1 MLAQEIV
8 SARDGDDSFGF
19 PVEGRVLSGAGHRR
33 EGIGD
38 FTGGRDFAYHVGRMP
53 SPPFAPSALGPYT
66 LVERVAAGGMAEVY
80 VARRRG
86 PHGFEKTV
94 ALKRILPEL
103 AQDHDFV
110 AMFVDEARVSAR
122 LCHPNVVQVFDFG
135 EDAGELYMAM
145 EYVEGTTVAKLVR
158 AAASQDVP
166 LPLEVV
172 LHVTLS
178 VLRAL
183 EHAHGMRGEEGRP
196 LGLVHRDVSPGNMLV
211 ARGGEVKLTDFGI
224 VRAAEL
230 ERRTNVG
237 QVKGKLGYMSPEQ
250 VLGKH
255 LDPRS
260 DLFTLGIVL
269 AELLTRTPLFGSGN
283 EITVLERIRDG
294 DLSAFERSARDVPD
308 DVRRLVY
315 RALAPSPVDRF
326 ASAAA
331 FAEAVEEIVRRR
343 RLRLAPSGLSKIAR
357 TLGLLPDPVPEADEV
372 SRRRTIAPGKLE
384 GRESTIPPPALDD
397 PFDPTV
403 PDYQAELAPG
413 EVVGPIT
420 FARVVELLVTGRL
433 PSRTRLSRAGSPFR
447 ELVAYPEMKRFAS
460 SPALKWDE
468 VALADERRAV
478 RLDRRTLPQLLFR
491 VAMLRETGLLLVR
504 HEPDPTGHALVEKR
518 KKVYFVDGVPEFVA
532 STDPKE
538 LLGEQ
543 LILHGTVLRMEIDRA
558 LSVLPRF
565 GGRLGD
571 ALVGLGVLRPVEL
584 FRAIFDQVES
594 RFLELFQWT
603 EGTIVFVRGVRS
615 HEETVPL
622 GFCTTDLVARGVR
635 AHYTQEETAH
645 FLSNV
650 PGRIAPSPRPPGR
663 VEALGLTFAEE
674 KVLRSIVS
682 PVTMP
687 YLLERERSP
696 ADVVSRAVFLGLGAD
711 YLVADGWRLDDAAI
725 VEGS

>member
-1 MLAQEIV
+1 MT
-8 SARDGDDSFGF
+8 DS
-19 PVEGRVLSGAGHRR
+19 LL
-33 EGIGD
+33 
-38 FTGGRDFAYHVGRMP
+38 
-53 SPPFAPSALGPYT
+53 PSALGPYT
-66 LVERVAAGGMAEVY
+66 LIERVAAGGMAEVY

-86 PHGFEKTV
+86 PHGFEKIV

-110 AMFVDEARVSAR
+110 SMFVDEARVSAR

-135 EDAGELYMAM
+135 EDSGELYMAM

-158 AAASQDVP
+158 AAASQEFP
-166 LPLEVV
+166 LPMEVV

-183 EHAHGMRGEEGRP
+183 EHAHGMRGEQGRP
-196 LGLVHRDVSPGNMLV
+196 LGLVHRDVSPGNMLIS
-211 ARGGEVKLTDFGI
+211 RGGEVKLTDFGI

-250 VLGKH
+250 VLGKD

-269 AELLTRTPLFGSGN
+269 AELLTRMPLFGSGN
-283 EITVLERIRDG
+283 EITILERIRDG
-294 DLSAFERSARDVPD
+294 DLSAFERTAKDVPD

-315 RALAPSPVDRF
+315 RALAPSPADRF
-326 ASAAA
+326 ASAAV

-343 RLRLAPSGLSKIAR
+343 RLRLAPSGLSKVAR
-357 TLGLLPDPVPEADEV
+357 TLGLLPDVVPEPDEA

-384 GRESTIPPPALDD
+384 GRESTIPPPTLDD
-397 PFDPTV
+397 PFDPKV
-403 PDYQAELAPG
+403 HDYRAELAPG
-413 EVVGPIT
+413 EIVGPVT
-420 FARVVELLVTGRL
+420 FARIVELLVTGQL
-433 PSRTRLSRAGSPFR
+433 PAETRLSREESPFR
-447 ELVAYPEMKRFAS
+447 ELVAYPELKRFVS
-460 SPALKWDE
+460 SPALKWD
-468 VALADERRAV
+468 AISMSDERRAV
-478 RLDRRTLPQLLFR
+478 RLDRRTLPQLLYR
-491 VAMLRETGLLLVR
+491 IASGRETGVLLMR
-504 HEPDPTGHALVEKR
+504 HEREGQALVERR
-518 KKVYFVDGVPEFVA
+518 KKIYFVDGVPEFVA
-532 STDPKE
+532 STDSKE

-558 LSVLPRF
+558 LAVLPRF

-584 FRAIFDQVES
+584 FRAIFDQVEA

-603 EGTIVFVRGVRS
+603 SGSMVFVRGARS

-622 GFCTTDLVARGVR
+622 GFCGTELVSRGVR
-635 AHYTQEETAH
+635 VHYTHEETSA
-645 FLSNV
+645 FLDGIA
-650 PGRIAPSPRPPGR
+650 GRIAPSPRPPGR
-663 VEALGLTFAEE
+663 IEALRLTFAEE

-682 PVTMP
+682 PVTLP

-696 ADVVSRAVFLGLGAD
+696 GDVVARAVFLGLSAE
-711 YLVADGWRLDDAAI
+711 YLVADGWRADDAAI
-725 VEGS
+725 VEGDQGSKA